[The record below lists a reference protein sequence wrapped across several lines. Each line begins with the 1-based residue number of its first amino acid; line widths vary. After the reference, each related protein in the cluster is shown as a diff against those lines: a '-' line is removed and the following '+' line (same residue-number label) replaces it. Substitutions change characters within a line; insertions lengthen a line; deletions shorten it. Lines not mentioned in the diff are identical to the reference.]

1 MLTGIPA
8 SSGAAIGPFFLL
20 NTNIPI
26 ADAQQS
32 HLSAEQETQSLTAA
46 IARVGADLDA
56 RAGRTAGELHEILVA
71 MAEIA
76 TDPAIAE
83 EAAAFIAGGRTASYA
98 IVKATEVFQEL
109 LTASGGY
116 LAERV
121 SDVANAIIINKGY
134 IQAETIAFVNQTY
147 PGFFA
152 NANNFIDVA
161 NAQAKCSRDVG
172 YILGS
177 GCFWC

>member
-1 MLTGIPA
+1 MLSSLPYNKPQTNQKGYPYKMLTGIPA

-20 NTNIPI
+20 NTDIPV

-32 HLSAEQETQSLTAA
+32 QLSAEQETQSLTAA

-56 RAGRTAGELHEILVA
+56 RAARTTGELHEILVA

-98 IVKATEVFQEL
+98 MVKATEVFQEL

-121 SDVANAIIINKGY
+121 SDVANI
-134 IQAETIAFVNQTY
+134 
-147 PGFFA
+147 
-152 NANNFIDVA
+152 
-161 NAQAKCSRDVG
+161 RDRVLCEISNSS
-172 YILGS
+172 YCTRPIT
-177 GCFWC
+177 CRYCRFRDR